1 MELIQ
6 LEYFRTVAYEESISR
21 AARKLHIS
29 QPALSIS
36 LSKLESELGVHL
48 FDRVSGRIRLNNM
61 GRIYLRQVERVFLDL
76 HEAEVL
82 LADPDDSTPTEI
94 HIACSTM
101 GMSPTIIEQYVH
113 HSPQQ
118 PLSVFIHSDD
128 EIKTRL
134 ENGSLD
140 FAICARQ
147 IHGHD
152 LIWEPLFDERLVIL
166 APHGHPL
173 TKKPYVEVQDLE
185 HERFIVQRSA
195 SNSKGEYSSVFDNAG
210 FQPQTSVCTN
220 ELELAIRSVDAG
232 AGIMVASFLTA
243 ARLTHNSA
251 PVMIPLKTEHFVR
264 KLGLL
269 RLNGHFFTRN
279 VQQLY
284 DYLTVEFHEQHLIQE
299 EFFRNVD
306 FK

>member
-36 LSKLESELGVHL
+36 ISKLEDELGVHL

-61 GRIYLRQVERVFLDL
+61 GKIYLRQVERVFLDL
-76 HEAEVL
+76 REAEL
-82 LADPDDSTPTEI
+82 ELANQENTKLTEI
-94 HIACSTM
+94 FLASSTM
-101 GMSPTIIEQYVH
+101 GMCPTIVEQYIH
-113 HSPQQ
+113 RNPHQ
-118 PLSVFIHSDD
+118 PLNFFIYSDE
-128 EIKTRL
+128 EIKMRL
-134 ENGSLD
+134 ENGTLD

-152 LIWEPLFDERLVIL
+152 LIWQPLFDERLVIL
-166 APHGHPL
+166 VPNGHPL
-173 TKKPYVEVQDLE
+173 TKKPFVEVQDLE

-195 SNSKGEYSSVFDNAG
+195 SNLQGEYSSVFHNAG
-210 FQPQTSVCTN
+210 FEPQTSICTN

-243 ARLTHNSA
+243 ARLTHNNA
-251 PVMIPLKTEHFVR
+251 PVMIPLKTDRFVR
-264 KLGLL
+264 NLGLL
-269 RLNGHFFTRN
+269 RLNGHYFTRN
-279 VQQLY
+279 VQHLY
-284 DYLTVEFHEQHLIQE
+284 DYLVSAFEEQNTIQE
-299 EFFRNVD
+299 EFFRGVYNN
-306 FK
+306 